1 VVEHRLGV
9 LDPFMVA
16 FSLIGSFGAVFI
28 AIAAVLAVMRRLPSA
43 FMLVTAG
50 VLLADM
56 LALLLKVAGGRK
68 RPFLVDPEQ
77 DPLVGT
83 PLDLSLPSGH
93 AATSFA
99 GATLLA
105 WYAPR
110 LALPLFAL
118 AVLVAWSRV
127 YVGVHYPLDI
137 LAGAVLGFV
146 VARALR
152 WLEANRPRSPQAQ
165 PRG

>member
-9 LDPFMVA
+9 LDPLLIGLSV
-16 FSLIGSFGAVFI
+16 IGSFGAVWI
-28 AIAAVLAVMRRLPSA
+28 ALAVVLALVRRLPSA

-50 VLLADM
+50 VLAADM
-56 LALLLKVAGGRK
+56 LALLLKMAGGRR

-110 LALPLFAL
+110 FAVPLYAL

-137 LAGAVLGFV
+137 LAGAALGFV

-152 WLEANRPRSPQAQ
+152 WLEANRPRSRQA
-165 PRG
+165 PPPG

>member
-1 VVEHRLGV
+1 V
-9 LDPFMVA
+9 
-16 FSLIGSFGAVFI
+16 GSFGAVWI
-28 AIAAVLAVMRRLPSA
+28 ALALVLALRRRLPSA

-50 VLLADM
+50 VLAADM
-56 LALLLKVAGGRK
+56 LALLLKVAGGRR
-68 RPFLVDPEQ
+68 RPFLVNPDQ

-110 LALPLFAL
+110 FAVPLYGLAA
-118 AVLVAWSRV
+118 LVAWSRV

-137 LAGAVLGFV
+137 VAGAALG
-146 VARALR
+146 VAVAIVLR
-152 WLEANRPRSPQAQ
+152 WLEAQRPRRRGRASRPSPN
-165 PRG
+165 

>member
-1 VVEHRLGV
+1 M
-9 LDPFMVA
+9 LDPLFVA
-16 FSLIGSFGAVFI
+16 LSLVGSFGLIWITLAL
-28 AIAAVLAVMRRLPSA
+28 VLALRRRLPSV

-50 VLLADM
+50 VLAADM
-56 LALLLKVAGGRK
+56 LALLLKVAVGRR
-68 RPFLVDPEQ
+68 RPFLVDPDQ

-83 PLDLSLPSGH
+83 PLDLSFPSGH

-110 LALPLFAL
+110 FAVPLYAL
-118 AVLVAWSRV
+118 AALVAWSRV

-137 LAGAVLGFV
+137 VAGAALG
-146 VARALR
+146 VAVATVLR
-152 WLEANRPRSPQAQ
+152 WLEARRPRRRGRASPASAN
-165 PRG
+165 

>member
-1 VVEHRLGV
+1 
-9 LDPFMVA
+9 
-16 FSLIGSFGAVFI
+16 
-28 AIAAVLAVMRRLPSA
+28 
-43 FMLVTAG
+43 MLVTAG
-50 VLLADM
+50 VLAADM
-56 LALLLKVAGGRK
+56 LALLLKMAGGRR
-68 RPFLVDPEQ
+68 RPFLADPEQ

-110 LALPLFAL
+110 FAVPLYAL

-137 LAGAVLGFV
+137 LAGAALGFV
-146 VARALR
+146 VGVVFRALER
-152 WLEANRPRSPQAQ
+152 HRPRSRSPG
-165 PRG
+165 PS

>member
-1 VVEHRLGV
+1 V
-9 LDPFMVA
+9 
-16 FSLIGSFGAVFI
+16 IGSFGAVWITI
-28 AIAAVLAVMRRLPSA
+28 AFVLALARRQPSL

-50 VLLADM
+50 VLTADM
-56 LALLLKVAGGRK
+56 LALLLKMLGGRR
-68 RPFLVDPEQ
+68 RPFVANPEQ

-83 PLDLSLPSGH
+83 PFDLSLPSGH

-110 LALPLFAL
+110 LAVPLFAL
-118 AVLVAWSRV
+118 AVLIAWSRV

-137 LAGAVLGFV
+137 VAGAVLGIA
-146 VARALR
+146 VATALR
-152 WLEANRPRSPQAQ
+152 LLEANRPRSRRAP

>member
-1 VVEHRLGV
+1 
-9 LDPFMVA
+9 
-16 FSLIGSFGAVFI
+16 
-28 AIAAVLAVMRRLPSA
+28 VLAAALALARRLPST

-50 VLLADM
+50 VLAADM
-56 LALLLKVAGGRK
+56 LALVLKLAGGRR
-68 RPFLVDPEQ
+68 RPFLTNPEQ

-83 PLDLSLPSGH
+83 PIDLSFPSGH

-110 LALPLFAL
+110 LAVPLYAL
-118 AVLVAWSRV
+118 AALVAWSRV

-137 LAGAVLGFV
+137 LAGAALG
-146 VARALR
+146 VAVGLAFRALER
-152 WLEANRPRSPQAQ
+152 HRPRAR
-165 PRG
+165 RGAA